1 MEIDNGKIRVQ
12 SANCPTNICVQTG
25 WTNSPLKS
33 IVCLPHNT
41 IITIKPIG
49 PIKNDNKTVDYVA

>member
-1 MEIDNGKIRVQ
+1 MERRKVKDNNVSINGVQ
-12 SANCPTNICVQTG
+12 TFCVQTG

-49 PIKNDNKTVDYVA
+49 PIKNDNKIVDYVA

>member
-1 MEIDNGKIRVQ
+1 M
-12 SANCPTNICVQTG
+12 CVQTG